1 MLFLISPFLEEICA
15 LLLFK
20 FISYSKFYSQLH
32 ITFFDEVELSIKGKS
47 LFPYGHIAAE
57 E

>member
-1 MLFLISPFLEEICA
+1 MLFLISPFLEEICV

-57 E
+57 A